1 LAGLKLKNRRKWG
14 LIVVDTVI
22 AVLVVAFF
30 VTDLRAQMKHPQT
43 VVLKGRIIDL
53 SCGAKG
59 KERTGTWNNV
69 GQDHVMADGSI
80 QKDCATMCLMGG
92 QPAALFS
99 DNKVTAVLVCNP
111 RGSGASEHTLVKYA
125 SAPVEV
131 QGYWVG
137 SETEVKAFV
146 PLQLRR
152 TVLSIDSRYGSG
164 GWRDLDCALMHE

>member
-1 LAGLKLKNRRKWG
+1 MKSGRCVLDSIL
-14 LIVVDTVI
+14 

-30 VTDLRAQMKHPQT
+30 GMNLQAQMKQPQT

-59 KERTGTWNNV
+59 KERLGTWNNV
-69 GQDHVMADGSI
+69 GQDHVMADGRI

-99 DNKVTAVLVCNP
+99 GNKVTAVLACNP
-111 RGSGASEHTLVKYA
+111 RGSGASEHTLAKYA
-125 SAPVEV
+125 SAPVEI

-137 SETEVKAFV
+137 SETEVKVFV

-152 TVLSIDSRYGSG
+152 TVLSIESRYGSG
-164 GWRDLDCALMHE
+164 GWRDLDCDLMHE